1 MTNKEIKKLCRSF
14 GADLVGVAS
23 VERFVKAPK
32 GYHPTDVMPTA
43 KSVISL
49 GMVLPKD
56 ILEQD
61 IRTYT
66 DIRNEAVKK
75 MDQVAADVAAELK
88 EFKHKAVSI
97 VSLSGKFVD
106 GHFRSRVSLKH
117 AAELAGLGVIARNYL
132 LTNDKY
138 GNLLWFTAVIT
149 SLELEPDPLATYQVC
164 NNCNLCVD
172 LCPSGALADENN
184 FSQKPPRPTAE
195 DWSAP
200 TTSGPERTTTR
211 WLIQCSKTTRT
222 HPKASKRT
230 AVWRTTSS

>member
-23 VERFVKAPK
+23 VERFVNAPK

-75 MDQVAADVAAELK
+75 MDKVAADVAAELK
-88 EFKHKAVSI
+88 GLKYKAVSI

-132 LTNDKY
+132 LTNNKY
-138 GNLLWFTAVIT
+138 GNLLWFTAVVT

-172 LCPSGALADENN
+172 LCPSGALTDEK
-184 FSQKPPRPTAE
+184 FAILP
-195 DWSAP
+195 
-200 TTSGPERTTTR
+200 
-211 WLIQCSKTTRT
+211 
-222 HPKASKRT
+222 
-230 AVWRTTSS
+230 

>member
-23 VERFVKAPK
+23 VERFVNAPK

-75 MDQVAADVAAELK
+75 MDKVAADVAAELK
-88 EFKHKAVSI
+88 GLKYKAVSI

-132 LTNDKY
+132 LTNNKY
-138 GNLLWFTAVIT
+138 GNLLWFTAVVT
-149 SLELEPDPLATYQVC
+149 SLELEPDPLRHTRFATTATYASIFI
-164 NNCNLCVD
+164 LREH
-172 LCPSGALADENN
+172 ENN
-184 FSQKPPRPTAE
+184 FSQKGCRKVCYITVKGVLE
-195 DWSAP
+195 LRCW
-200 TTSGPERTTTR
+200 
-211 WLIQCSKTTRT
+211 QCRNVCPYK
-222 HPKASKRT
+222 HGIND
-230 AVWRTTSS
+230 

>member
-23 VERFVKAPK
+23 VERFVNAPK

-75 MDQVAADVAAELK
+75 MDKVAADVAAELK
-88 EFKHKAVSI
+88 GLKYKAVSI

-132 LTNDKY
+132 LTNNKY
-138 GNLLWFTAVIT
+138 GNLLWITAVVT
-149 SLELEPDPLATYQVC
+149 SLELEPDP
-164 NNCNLCVD
+164 
-172 LCPSGALADENN
+172 
-184 FSQKPPRPTAE
+184 
-195 DWSAP
+195 
-200 TTSGPERTTTR
+200 
-211 WLIQCSKTTRT
+211 
-222 HPKASKRT
+222 
-230 AVWRTTSS
+230 

>member
-23 VERFVKAPK
+23 VERFVNAPK

-75 MDQVAADVAAELK
+75 MDKVAADVAAELK
-88 EFKHKAVSI
+88 GLKYKAVSI

-106 GHFRSRVSLKH
+106 GHFRSRVRESALVYGSSNLVGIRARSIGDIPGLQQLQPMRRSLSF
-117 AAELAGLGVIARNYL
+117 G
-132 LTNDKY
+132 
-138 GNLLWFTAVIT
+138 
-149 SLELEPDPLATYQVC
+149 S
-164 NNCNLCVD
+164 
-172 LCPSGALADENN
+172 
-184 FSQKPPRPTAE
+184 
-195 DWSAP
+195 
-200 TTSGPERTTTR
+200 
-211 WLIQCSKTTRT
+211 T
-222 HPKASKRT
+222 H
-230 AVWRTTSS
+230 

>member
-1 MTNKEIKKLCRSF
+1 MS
-14 GADLVGVAS
+14 
-23 VERFVKAPK
+23 FVKAPK

-88 EFKHKAVSI
+88 GFKHKAVSI

-106 GHFRSRVSLKH
+106 GHFRSRVS
-117 AAELAGLGVIARNYL
+117 
-132 LTNDKY
+132 
-138 GNLLWFTAVIT
+138 LLWFTAVIT

-184 FSQKPPRPTAE
+184 FSQKGCRKVCYITVKGVLE
-195 DWSAP
+195 LRCW
-200 TTSGPERTTTR
+200 
-211 WLIQCSKTTRT
+211 QCRNVCPYK
-222 HPKASKRT
+222 HGIND
-230 AVWRTTSS
+230 

>member
-23 VERFVKAPK
+23 VERFVNAPK

-88 EFKHKAVSI
+88 GLKHKAVSI

-184 FSQKPPRPTAE
+184 FSQKGCRKVCYITVKGVLE
-195 DWSAP
+195 LRCW
-200 TTSGPERTTTR
+200 
-211 WLIQCSKTTRT
+211 QCRNVCPYK
-222 HPKASKRT
+222 HGIND
-230 AVWRTTSS
+230 